1 MSFNEVGHAGDS
13 HCLRSVLDVPY
24 VCVGKH
30 MKTEDIGS
38 PVAVAFHFLLYLARI
53 TTTTLRR
60 LVLFAFSLLSFVGVN
75 EA

>member
-38 PVAVAFHFLLYLARI
+38 P
-53 TTTTLRR
+53 
-60 LVLFAFSLLSFVGVN
+60 
-75 EA
+75 E